1 LKNRHPIAIVGIG
14 AMFPGSGTTHGFW
27 RDILAGRDCI
37 GDVPATHWLVEDFY
51 DPDPT
56 ARDKT
61 YCRRGAFLP
70 PATLDPLEFGIPPQA
85 LSATDTAQL
94 LALIVAK
101 ETLDEACRTQFRDID
116 RSRTSIVLGVASAT
130 ELVGTMGARLQR
142 PVWVKAL
149 REAGLPEDEV
159 TAICDRISSQYV
171 EWQESSFPGV
181 LGNVVAG
188 RIANRLD
195 LGGTNCVVDAACA
208 SSLSAL
214 LMAMNELELGHS
226 DMVISGG
233 VDALNDIFMYMCF
246 SKTPALSKSGDC
258 RPFSD
263 ASDGTIVGEGL
274 GLFALRR
281 LEDAERDGNRIY
293 AVIRGVGSS
302 SDGRAT
308 SVYAPRPEGQAVALR
323 RAYADAGHDPRSVE
337 LVEAHG
343 TGTRAGDLAE
353 FTALT
358 QVFREAD
365 AEAGAWC
372 AIGSIKSQIGHTK
385 AAAGSAGLLKAALSL
400 HQKVLPPTI
409 KVERPDSRLKLESSP
424 FYLNTRARPWVK
436 ADGPRRASV
445 SSFGFGGSNY
455 HVALEEY
462 TGPQAAS
469 RLWAGGAL
477 VLAGGADARALADA
491 ARALGAR
498 VEKDGLEAVARDSQI
513 AFDPRSRHRLA
524 IVAADARQFEARL
537 ATALK
542 QTGAF
547 SAPGLHLAVGEDG
560 GKGAGGK
567 VAFLFPGQGSQYVS
581 MGADLAV
588 AFDDARAVWDGQA
601 ALPAASGQ
609 APLHRVVFPPP
620 AFTGEEGEAQDA
632 ALTRMIHAQPAIGTA
647 SLALLA
653 VLERAGVRADA
664 VAGHSF
670 GEITALCA
678 AGVLDRHTALA
689 LAAER
694 ARCMEAAAAG
704 TDGAMIA
711 VAAGRER
718 LEPLLQGLDVVL
730 ANDNGPEQVVLSGA
744 RAAVENAAARL
755 EAEGLRVVRL
765 KVASAFHSPVVAQA
779 AETFRTVLEST
790 AFGSFAIPV
799 YANLTAA
806 PYDAAAVRDL
816 LAGQI
821 AGTVRFREIIEALY
835 ADGVRTFVE
844 VGPGA
849 VLSGLVA
856 QCLGDRPH
864 LAVALDRRGSNGV
877 ACLLE
882 GLGALAVHGVAV
894 DFQAL
899 WAGFAEERKPK
910 PASPAAVRISGANFG
925 KIYPPPGGAAA
936 LPKPNPPRPAVAPPV
951 PVAPAPVQ
959 AAPATSAPV
968 RSLPVHSPSIEEAP
982 IMVTNSPAPQ
992 PAPTPVATAPVET
1005 IYHHVADAHA
1015 AFQRA
1020 IAESHQ
1026 AFLAVAGQAIQ
1037 SLSGVPAQQVVATAP
1052 AAPIMP
1058 AAPVFAAPAIAAPA
1072 MPAPAP
1078 MPLAAPVMPA
1088 QRQATAPVAPQ
1099 PVPALKPQPVAAPA
1113 APAPTPVPAPVTAP
1127 PAVNARDIVL
1137 AVIADKT
1144 GYPVDML
1151 TADME
1156 LEAGLGIDSI
1166 KQVEI
1171 FSTLQERIPALG
1183 DADMRELNALKTIGQ
1198 ILAMADSRSGGAPAP
1213 APIQAPVVVV
1223 AAVPAAKP
1231 AAPSVDVGTLFMGL
1245 VAEKTGYPIE
1255 MLSPEMEL
1263 EAGLGI
1269 DSIKQV
1275 EIFSALVDRLPE
1287 LASVEMRELTALK
1300 TVGAVIDRIK
1310 GDVPAAQQAPAPQ
1323 TQALPALSAG
1333 TIRTCSVLE
1342 ERKAGGA
1349 DMLRGL
1355 TSVAVVPDSSGVAAE
1370 LVALLSAKG
1379 IAARIADL
1387 PGEQDDAVLF
1397 LAGLDGADAAS
1408 AADLHWRALAAAKAA
1423 DARLGKTGGA
1433 FVSVEKG
1440 GEAWLGLGGLVLT
1453 AAHEWPAARVKA
1465 IELEPGSRSA
1475 AELAR
1480 ALAAEIATGDGDA
1493 EVRLAADG
1501 KRFVRTLYEG
1511 EAADGPLP
1519 LDQGAVIVVSGGA
1532 RGVTAVAL
1540 EQLSRRIRPTLVI
1553 LGRSD
1558 PGAAPVLP
1566 GIAEDADE
1574 ATVRRAVI
1582 AGPGAG
1588 RQPREIEAMVKAI
1601 LSANEARATIRRL
1614 EGAGAR
1620 VRYCR
1625 ADVRDAASV
1634 AQALAAVRAEVGPIS
1649 GIVHGAGVLADKRIG
1664 DKTRDQFDAVFGT
1677 KVEGIAN
1684 LLAATRQDPLR
1695 VICLFSSIASL
1706 HGNAGQC
1713 DYAMANC
1720 VLNAVARAEAARRP
1734 DSTVKAIAWGPWDG
1748 GMVGPA
1754 LKQHF
1759 RRMSVD
1765 LIAPADGADFMLREL
1780 AQPPA
1785 GDVVVSCIGRSA
1797 AGQSAVGRAA

>member
-1 LKNRHPIAIVGIG
+1 MKNRHPIAIVGIG

-27 RDILAGRDCI
+27 RDILSGRDCI

-293 AVIRGVGSS
+293 AVIRGIGSS

-323 RAYADAGHDPRSVE
+323 RAYADAGYGPRSVE

-365 AEAGAWC
+365 DESGAWC

-385 AAAGSAGLLKAALSL
+385 AAAGSAGLLKAALAL

-462 TGPQAAS
+462 AGPQAAS
-469 RLWAGGAL
+469 RLWVGGAL
-477 VLAGGADARALADA
+477 LLAAGADARALADA

-498 VEKDGLEAVARDSQI
+498 VETEGLEAVARDSQI
-513 AFDPRSRHRLA
+513 AFDPASRYRLA
-524 IVAADARQFEARL
+524 IVAADARQFEERL

-547 SAPGLHLAVGEDG
+547 SAPGIHLAVGDG
-560 GKGAGGK
+560 WGEGGGGK
-567 VAFLFPGQGSQYVS
+567 VAFLFPGQGSQYVA

-588 AFDDARAVWDGQA
+588 AFDEARAVWDGQA
-601 ALPAASGQ
+601 ALPAAPDQ
-609 APLHRVVFPPP
+609 PPLHRVVFPPP
-620 AFTGEEGEAQDA
+620 AFTREEAEAQEA
-632 ALTRMIHAQPAIGTA
+632 SLTRMIHAQPAIGTA

-653 VLERAGVRADA
+653 VLERAGIRADA

-678 AGVLDRHTALA
+678 AGAIDRDTALT

-694 ARCMEAAAAG
+694 ARCMEEAATG
-704 TDGAMIA
+704 SDGAMIA

-718 LEPLLQGLDVVL
+718 VEPLLQGLDVVL

-744 RAAVENAAARL
+744 RAAVENAAVRL

-779 AETFRTVLEST
+779 AQTFRSVLDGT
-790 AFGSFAIPV
+790 AFGAFAVPV

-806 PYDAAAVRDL
+806 PYDAADVRGL

-821 AGTVRFREIIEALY
+821 AGTVRFRETVEALY
-835 ADGVRTFVE
+835 ADGVRSFVE
-844 VGPGA
+844 VGPGS

-877 ACLLE
+877 ACLLD
-882 GLGALAVHGVAV
+882 GLGALAVHGVRV
-894 DFQAL
+894 DFAAL

-936 LPKPNPPRPAVAPPV
+936 LPKPNPPRPASAPPA
-951 PVAPAPVQ
+951 PVASAPAPSIPVH
-959 AAPATSAPV
+959 PAPV
-968 RSLPVHSPSIEEAP
+968 RPHSIEEAP

-992 PAPTPVATAPVET
+992 PAPTPVATASVET

-1037 SLSGVPAQQVVATAP
+1037 SLSGVPAQPVAMTAP
-1052 AAPIMP
+1052 AAPMMP
-1058 AAPVFAAPAIAAPA
+1058 AAPAIAAPV
-1072 MPAPAP
+1072 MQP
-1078 MPLAAPVMPA
+1078 AAPVMPV
-1088 QRQATAPVAPQ
+1088 QRPAP
-1099 PVPALKPQPVAAPA
+1099 APA
-1113 APAPTPVPAPVTAP
+1113 APQPAAAARPQPAAVPAAPKPVPVAAAAPAPVAAA

-1144 GYPVDML
+1144 GYPVEML
-1151 TADME
+1151 TAEME

-1183 DADMRELNALKTIGQ
+1183 GADMRELNALKTIGQ
-1198 ILAMADSRSGGAPAP
+1198 ILAMADSRSGATPAP
-1213 APIQAPVVVV
+1213 APV
-1223 AAVPAAKP
+1223 AALVTAPIPAAKP
-1231 AAPSVDVGTLFMGL
+1231 AAPSVDVGALFMGL
-1245 VAEKTGYPIE
+1245 VAEKTGYPVE

-1275 EIFSALVDRLPE
+1275 EIFSALVERLPE

-1300 TVGAVIDRIK
+1300 TVGAVIARIE
-1310 GDVPAAQQAPAPQ
+1310 GDAPAAQQTPAPQ

-1342 ERKAGGA
+1342 ERQAGGA

-1355 TSVAVVPDSSGVAAE
+1355 NSVAIVPDSSGVAAE
-1370 LVALLSAKG
+1370 LMTLLSAKG
-1379 IAARIADL
+1379 IAARIAEL
-1387 PGEQDDAVLF
+1387 PGGQDDAVLF

-1433 FVSVEKG
+1433 FITVEKG

-1453 AAHEWPAARVKA
+1453 AGHEWPAARVKA

-1493 EVRLAADG
+1493 EVRLAANG
-1501 KRFVRTLYEG
+1501 KRLVRTLRQH

-1519 LDQGAVIVVSGGA
+1519 LEQGAVIVVSGGA

-1558 PGAAPVLP
+1558 PDATPVLP

-1614 EGAGAR
+1614 EAAGAR

-1634 AQALAAVRAEVGPIS
+1634 AQALAVVRDEVGPIS
-1649 GIVHGAGVLADKRIG
+1649 GIVHGAGVLADKRIA

-1684 LLAATRQDPLR
+1684 LLAATGEDPLR
-1695 VICLFSSIASL
+1695 VICLFSSVASL

-1713 DYAMANC
+1713 DYAMANG

-1734 DSTVKAIAWGPWDG
+1734 NCTVKAIAWGPWDG

-1785 GDVVVSCIGRSA
+1785 GDAVVSCIGRSA
-1797 AGQSAVGRAA
+1797 AAGAAVGRAA

>member
-1 LKNRHPIAIVGIG
+1 MKNRHPIAIVGIG

-27 RDILAGRDCI
+27 RDILTGRDCI
-37 GDVPATHWLVEDFY
+37 GDIPASHWLVEDYY

-101 ETLDEACRTQFRDID
+101 EVLDEACRTQFRDID

-149 REAGLPEDEV
+149 REAGLPEEEV
-159 TAICDRISSQYV
+159 TAVCDRIASHYV

-214 LMAMNELELGHS
+214 LMAVNELELGHS

-246 SKTPALSKSGDC
+246 SKTPALSRSGDC

-293 AVIRGVGSS
+293 AVIRGIGSS

-323 RAYADAGHDPRSVE
+323 RAYADAGYDPRSVE

-353 FTALT
+353 VTALT
-358 QVFREAD
+358 RVFREAD
-365 AEAGAWC
+365 ADAGSWC

-409 KVERPDSRLKLESSP
+409 KVERPDSRLDLDSSP

-436 ADGPRRASV
+436 ADGPGRALRRASV

-462 TGPQAAS
+462 AGPQAAS

-477 VLAGGADARALADA
+477 VLVGGADARSVADA
-491 ARALGAR
+491 ARLLADR
-498 VEKDGLEAVARDSQI
+498 VRSEGLERVARDSQI
-513 AFDPRSRHRLA
+513 AFDPGARHRLA
-524 IVAADARQFEARL
+524 IVAADAAQFEARL

-542 QTGAF
+542 Q
-547 SAPGLHLAVGEDG
+547 SAPFSTPFSTLGIHLAVGEAIG
-560 GKGAGGK
+560 GRI
-567 VAFLFPGQGSQYVS
+567 AFLFPGQGSQYLA

-588 AFDDARAVWDGQA
+588 AFDEARAVWDRQA
-601 ALPAASGQ
+601 ALPEAAGRP
-609 APLHRVVFPPP
+609 PLHRLVFPPP
-620 AFTGEEGEAQDA
+620 AFAPEDA
-632 ALTRMIHAQPAIGTA
+632 AAQEAELTRMIHAQPAIGTA

-653 VLERAGVRADA
+653 VLERAGLRADA

-678 AGVLDRHTALA
+678 AGAIDRDTALT
-689 LAAER
+689 LAFER
-694 ARCMEAAAAG
+694 ARCMEEAAAG

-711 VAAGRER
+711 VAAGRDR
-718 LEPLLQGLDVVL
+718 VAPLLPGLEVVL
-730 ANDNGPEQVVLSGA
+730 ANDNGPDQVVLSGA
-744 RAAVENAAARL
+744 RAAVEKAAALL
-755 EAEGLRVVRL
+755 EGEGLRVVRL

-779 AETFRTVLEST
+779 SKTFRAVLENT
-790 AFGSFAIPV
+790 RFRPPAVPV

-806 PYDAAAVRDL
+806 AYSETETRDL

-821 AGTVRFREIIEALY
+821 AGTVRFRETVEALH
-835 ADGVRTFVE
+835 ADGVRAFVE

-849 VLSGLVA
+849 VLTDLVG

-864 LAVALDRRGSNGV
+864 LAVALDRRGANGV
-877 ACLLE
+877 ASLLD
-882 GLGALAVHGVAV
+882 GLAALAVHGVNI
-894 DFQAL
+894 DFDAL
-899 WAGFAEERKPK
+899 WAGFAEERRPK
-910 PASPAAVRISGANFG
+910 TPSPAAVRISGANFG
-925 KIYPPPGGAAA
+925 KIYPPPGGASA
-936 LPKPNPPRPAVAPPV
+936 LPRPNPPRPVPAPPAPPPPV
-951 PVAPAPVQ
+951 PVQ
-959 AAPATSAPV
+959 SAPV
-968 RSLPVHSPSIEEAP
+968 PPRPAPSTSSKETP
-982 IMVTNSPAPQ
+982 IMVTTSPSQQ
-992 PAPTPVATAPVET
+992 PAPTPVAAASVET

-1037 SLSGVPAQQVVATAP
+1037 SLSGVPAHQAGMSAP
-1052 AAPIMP
+1052 ALPIQAATPPAP
-1058 AAPVFAAPAIAAPA
+1058 PVQRQ
-1072 MPAPAP
+1072 APAP
-1078 MPLAAPVMPA
+1078 M
-1088 QRQATAPVAPQ
+1088 APQ
-1099 PVPALKPQPVAAPA
+1099 PVAPSRLPPVAV
-1113 APAPTPVPAPVTAP
+1113 PAPTPVVTTPVAAP
-1127 PAVNARDIVL
+1127 PAANARDIVL

-1151 TADME
+1151 SAEME

-1171 FSTLQERIPALG
+1171 FSTLQDRIPALG
-1183 DADMRELNALKTIGQ
+1183 NADMRELNALKTIGQ
-1198 ILAMADSRSGGAPAP
+1198 ILAMADSRAATPAP
-1213 APIQAPVVVV
+1213 SPIVPEP
-1223 AAVPAAKP
+1223 PAAKP
-1231 AAPSVDVGTLFMGL
+1231 AAPAIDVGALFMGL

-1275 EIFSALVDRLPE
+1275 EIFSALVERLPD
-1287 LASVEMRELTALK
+1287 LAAVEMRELTALK
-1300 TVGAVIDRIK
+1300 TVGAVIDRIE
-1310 GDVPAAQQAPAPQ
+1310 GGTPAAQAPAPQ
-1323 TQALPALSAG
+1323 TQTLPALSAG
-1333 TIRTCSVLE
+1333 TIRSRPVLE
-1342 ERKAGGA
+1342 DRKAPGA

-1355 TSVAVVPDSSGVAAE
+1355 TSVAVIPDAAGVAAE
-1370 LVALLSAKG
+1370 LVALLSARG
-1379 IAARIADL
+1379 LSARIA
-1387 PGEQDDAVLF
+1387 EQPDDRDDAVLF

-1408 AADLHWRALAAAKAA
+1408 TADLHWRALAAAKAA
-1423 DARLGKTGGA
+1423 APRFGETGGA
-1433 FVSVEKG
+1433 FVTVQTG
-1440 GEAWLGLGGLVLT
+1440 DNAWLGLGGLVLT
-1453 AAHEWPAARVKA
+1453 AAHEWPAARLKA
-1465 IELEPGSRSA
+1465 IDVERGSRSA

-1480 ALAAEIATGDGDA
+1480 LLAAEIAGGDGDA
-1493 EVRLAADG
+1493 EVRLTADG
-1501 KRFVRTLYEG
+1501 RRLVRTLRQED
-1511 EAADGPLP
+1511 AADGPLP
-1519 LDQGAVIVVSGGA
+1519 LPEGAVIVVSGGA

-1558 PGAAPVLP
+1558 PSAAPVLP
-1566 GIAEDADE
+1566 GLAEDADE

-1582 AGPGAG
+1582 ASHSTAGSAG
-1588 RQPREIEAMVKAI
+1588 RSPREIEATVKAI
-1601 LSANEARATIRRL
+1601 LSANEARATLRRL
-1614 EGAGAR
+1614 EAAGAR

-1625 ADVRDAASV
+1625 ADVRDTASV
-1634 AQALAAVRAEVGPIS
+1634 AQALATVRAEAGPIS

-1664 DKTRDQFDAVFGT
+1664 DKTREQFDAVFRT
-1677 KVEGIAN
+1677 KVDGIAN
-1684 LLAATRQDPLR
+1684 LLDATRQDPLR
-1695 VICLFSSIASL
+1695 IICLFSSIASL

-1713 DYAMANC
+1713 DYAMANG

-1734 DSTVKAIAWGPWDG
+1734 DCTVKAIAWGPWDG

-1759 RRMSVD
+1759 RRMAVD
-1765 LIAPADGADFMLREL
+1765 LIAPADGAAFMLREL
-1780 AQPPA
+1780 AQAPA
-1785 GDVVVSCIGRSA
+1785 ATDDRSDSVVSCIGRSA
-1797 AGQSAVGRAA
+1797 

>member
-1 LKNRHPIAIVGIG
+1 MSFHSYPLRTSETALKNRHPIAIVGIG

-27 RDILAGRDCI
+27 RDILAGRDCV

-293 AVIRGVGSS
+293 AVIRGIGSS

-323 RAYADAGHDPRSVE
+323 RAYADAGYGPRSVE

-409 KVERPDSRLKLESSP
+409 KVERPDSRLNLDSSP

-436 ADGPRRASV
+436 ADVPRRASV

-462 TGPQAAS
+462 TGPRAAS

-477 VLAGGADARALADA
+477 LLAGGADARALADA
-491 ARALGAR
+491 ARDLGAR
-498 VEKDGLEAVARDSQI
+498 VETEGLEAVARDSQI

-547 SAPGLHLAVGEDG
+547 SAPGIHLAVGEAG
-560 GKGAGGK
+560 GGK

-588 AFDDARAVWDGQA
+588 AFDEARAVWDGQA

-609 APLHRVVFPPP
+609 PPLHRVVFPPP
-620 AFTGEEGEAQDA
+620 AFTREEAEAQEA
-632 ALTRMIHAQPAIGTA
+632 SLTRMIHAQPAIGTA

-678 AGVLDRHTALA
+678 AGVLDREAALT

-694 ARCMEAAAAG
+694 ARCMEEAASG
-704 TDGAMIA
+704 SDGAMIA
-711 VAAGRER
+711 VAAGGER
-718 LEPLLQGLDVVL
+718 VEPLLQGLEVVL

-744 RAAVENAAARL
+744 RAAVENAAVLL

-779 AETFRTVLEST
+779 AETFRTVLDGME
-790 AFGSFAIPV
+790 FGSFAVPV
-799 YANLTAA
+799 YANLTAS
-806 PYDAAAVRDL
+806 PYGAADVRSL

-821 AGTVRFREIIEALY
+821 AGTVRFRETVEALY

-882 GLGALAVHGVAV
+882 GLGALAVHGVCV
-894 DFQAL
+894 DFAAL

-925 KIYPPPGGAAA
+925 KIYPPRGGSAA
-936 LPKPNPPRPAVAPPV
+936 LPKPNPPRPAVAPPA
-951 PVAPAPVQ
+951 PVASTPV
-959 AAPATSAPV
+959 PSIPV
-968 RSLPVHSPSIEEAP
+968 RPHSIEEAP

-992 PAPTPVATAPVET
+992 PASTPVATAAVET

-1037 SLSGVPAQQVVATAP
+1037 SLSGVPAQPVAMTAP
-1052 AAPIMP
+1052 AAPMMP
-1058 AAPVFAAPAIAAPA
+1058 AAPVMPVQGQAP
-1072 MPAPAP
+1072 
-1078 MPLAAPVMPA
+1078 
-1088 QRQATAPVAPQ
+1088 APVAPP
-1099 PVPALKPQPVAAPA
+1099 PVAAARPQPVAAPA
-1113 APAPTPVPAPVTAP
+1113 AHTPVPAPVAAPVAAP

-1137 AVIADKT
+1137 AAIAEKT
-1144 GYPVDML
+1144 GYPVEML
-1151 TADME
+1151 TVEME

-1198 ILAMADSRSGGAPAP
+1198 ILAMADSRSSGAPAP
-1213 APIQAPVVVV
+1213 KPV
-1223 AAVPAAKP
+1223 ATAVPAAP
-1231 AAPSVDVGTLFMGL
+1231 VVDVGALFMGL
-1245 VAEKTGYPIE
+1245 VAEKTGYPME

-1275 EIFSALVDRLPE
+1275 EIFSALVERLPE

-1300 TVGAVIDRIK
+1300 TVGAVIARIE
-1310 GDVPAAQQAPAPQ
+1310 GDVPTAQQTPAPQ
-1323 TQALPALSAG
+1323 SRALPALSAG
-1333 TIRTCSVLE
+1333 TIRSCSILE
-1342 ERKAGGA
+1342 DRQAGGA

-1355 TSVAVVPDSSGVAAE
+1355 TSVAVVPDSSGVATE
-1370 LVALLSAKG
+1370 LVALLSTKG
-1379 IAARIADL
+1379 IAARIAEL
-1387 PGEQDDAVLF
+1387 PDGQDDAVLF

-1433 FVSVEKG
+1433 FVTVEKG

-1475 AELAR
+1475 ADLAR

-1501 KRFVRTLYEG
+1501 KRLVRTLREG

-1558 PGAAPVLP
+1558 PKAAPVLP
-1566 GIAEDADE
+1566 GMPEDADE
-1574 ATVRRAVI
+1574 ASVRRAVI

-1601 LSANEARATIRRL
+1601 LSANEARSTIRRL
-1614 EGAGAR
+1614 EAAGAR

-1634 AQALAAVRAEVGPIS
+1634 AQALAAVRAEAGPIS

-1684 LLAATRQDPLR
+1684 LLAATREDPLR

-1713 DYAMANC
+1713 DYAMANG

-1734 DSTVKAIAWGPWDG
+1734 GCTVKAIAWGPWDG

-1759 RRMSVD
+1759 RRMSVE

-1785 GDVVVSCIGRSA
+1785 GDAVVSCIGRQA
-1797 AGQSAVGRAA
+1797 

>member
-1 LKNRHPIAIVGIG
+1 MKNRHPIAIVGIG

-293 AVIRGVGSS
+293 AVIRGIGSS

-358 QVFREAD
+358 QVFRESD
-365 AEAGAWC
+365 AEAGSWC

-469 RLWAGGAL
+469 RLWGGGTL
-477 VLAGGADARALADA
+477 VLVGCADARSLADA
-491 ARALGAR
+491 ARALATR
-498 VEKDGLEAVARDSQI
+498 VETEGLEAVARDSQI

-524 IVAADARQFEARL
+524 IVAADARQFETRL

-547 SAPGLHLAVGEDG
+547 SAPGIRLAVGEG
-560 GKGAGGK
+560 GGGK
-567 VAFLFPGQGSQYVS
+567 VAFLFPGQGSQYVA

-588 AFDDARAVWDGQA
+588 AFDEARAVWDGQA
-601 ALPAASGQ
+601 ALPAAPGQ
-609 APLHRVVFPPP
+609 PSLHRVVFPPP
-620 AFTGEEGEAQDA
+620 AFTREETEAQEA

-653 VLERAGVRADA
+653 VLERASVRADA

-678 AGVLDRHTALA
+678 AGVLDRDTALS

-694 ARCMEAAAAG
+694 ARCMEEAAAG

-718 LEPLLQGLDVVL
+718 VEPLLQGLDVVL

-744 RAAVENAAARL
+744 RAAIDSAAALL

-779 AETFRTVLEST
+779 SETFRAVLNNT
-790 AFGSFAIPV
+790 RFGSFAIPV
-799 YANLTAA
+799 YANFTAA
-806 PYDAAAVRDL
+806 PYGAVEVRDL

-821 AGTVRFREIIEALY
+821 AGTVRFRETVEALY

-844 VGPGA
+844 VGPGV
-849 VLSGLVA
+849 VLTGLVA

-864 LAVALDRRGSNGV
+864 LSVALDRRGANGV

-882 GLGALAVHGVAV
+882 GLGTLAVDGVPV
-894 DFQAL
+894 DFAAL

-910 PASPAAVRISGANFG
+910 PASPAAVQISGANFG
-925 KIYPPPGGAAA
+925 KIYPPPGGASA
-936 LPKPNPPRPAVAPPV
+936 LPKPNPPRPAIAP
-951 PVAPAPVQ
+951 PAPV
-959 AAPATSAPV
+959 ASAPAASAPV
-968 RSLPVHSPSIEEAP
+968 RSAPVRSPSIEEAP

-1037 SLSGVPAQQVVATAP
+1037 SLSGVPAQQVAVTAP
-1052 AAPIMP
+1052 TAPIMP
-1058 AAPVFAAPAIAAPA
+1058 AAPAITAPVVTAPA
-1072 MPAPAP
+1072 MPALAPLPPAV
-1078 MPLAAPVMPA
+1078 PVMPV
-1088 QRQATAPVAPQ
+1088 QSQAPGPVAPQ
-1099 PVPALKPQPVAAPA
+1099 PVSAAKPQPVAAPS
-1113 APAPTPVPAPVTAP
+1113 PVTAS
-1127 PAVNARDIVL
+1127 PAVDARDIVL

-1144 GYPVDML
+1144 GYPMDML
-1151 TADME
+1151 TAEME

-1198 ILAMADSRSGGAPAP
+1198 ILAMADSRSGGGAPTPAP
-1213 APIQAPVVVV
+1213 VAAPVT
-1223 AAVPAAKP
+1223 AEIP
-1231 AAPSVDVGTLFMGL
+1231 AAPSIDVGALFMGL

-1287 LASVEMRELTALK
+1287 LASVEMREFTALK

-1310 GDVPAAQQAPAPQ
+1310 GDVPAVQQTPAPQ

-1342 ERKAGGA
+1342 ERKAAGA

-1355 TSVAVVPDSSGVAAE
+1355 TGVAVVPDSAGVAAE
-1370 LVALLSAKG
+1370 LVKLLSAKG
-1379 IAARIADL
+1379 IAARIAEL
-1387 PGEQDDAVLF
+1387 PGGQDDAVLF

-1423 DARLGKTGGA
+1423 DGRFGKTGGA
-1433 FVSVEKG
+1433 FVTVEKDG
-1440 GEAWLGLGGLVLT
+1440 GAWLGLGGLVLT
-1453 AAHEWPAARVKA
+1453 AAHEWPAARVKS
-1465 IELEPGSRSA
+1465 IELEPGGRSA
-1475 AELAR
+1475 ADLAR
-1480 ALAAEIATGDGDA
+1480 ALAVEIATGDGDA

-1501 KRFVRTLYEG
+1501 KRLVRTMRQG
-1511 EAADGPLP
+1511 NAADGELP
-1519 LDQGAVIVVSGGA
+1519 LEQGAVIVVSGGA

-1558 PGAAPVLP
+1558 PNAAPLIP
-1566 GIAEDADE
+1566 GIAGDADE

-1588 RQPREIEAMVKAI
+1588 RQPREIETMVKAI
-1601 LSANEARATIRRL
+1601 LSANEARGTIRRL
-1614 EGAGAR
+1614 EAAGAR

-1634 AQALAAVRAEVGPIS
+1634 ARALAAVRAEVGPIS
-1649 GIVHGAGVLADKRIG
+1649 GIVHGAGVLADKRIA

-1684 LLAATRQDPLR
+1684 LLAATREDPLR

-1713 DYAMANC
+1713 DYAMANG
-1720 VLNAVARAEAARRP
+1720 VLNAVARAEATRRP
-1734 DSTVKAIAWGPWDG
+1734 GCTVKAIAWGPWDG

-1797 AGQSAVGRAA
+1797 TAGTSVGRAA

>member
-1 LKNRHPIAIVGIG
+1 MKNRHPIAIVGIG

-293 AVIRGVGSS
+293 AVIRGIGSS

-308 SVYAPRPEGQAVALR
+308 SVYAPRPEGQAAALR

-409 KVERPDSRLKLESSP
+409 KVERPDSRLKLDSSP

-462 TGPQAAS
+462 AGPHSAS

-477 VLAGGADARALADA
+477 LLAGGADARALADA
-491 ARALGAR
+491 ARALATR
-498 VEKDGLEAVARDSQI
+498 VETEGLEAVARGSQI
-513 AFDPRSRHRLA
+513 AFDPSSRYRLA
-524 IVAADARQFEARL
+524 IVAADARQFEKRL
-537 ATALK
+537 AAALK

-547 SAPGLHLAVGEDG
+547 SAPGIHLAVGEAG
-560 GKGAGGK
+560 GGK
-567 VAFLFPGQGSQYVS
+567 VAFLFPGQGSQYVA

-588 AFDDARAVWDGQA
+588 AFDEARAVWDGQA
-601 ALPAASGQ
+601 ALMAASGQ
-609 APLHRVVFPPP
+609 PPLHRMVFPPP
-620 AFTGEEGEAQDA
+620 AFTREEAEAQETS
-632 ALTRMIHAQPAIGTA
+632 LTRMINAQPAIGTA

-678 AGVLDRHTALA
+678 AGAIDRDTALS

-694 ARCMEAAAAG
+694 ARCMEVAAAG
-704 TDGAMIA
+704 SDGAMIA

-718 LEPLLQGLDVVL
+718 VEPLLHGLDVVL
-730 ANDNGPEQVVLSGA
+730 ANDNGPEQVVLSGP
-744 RAAVENAAARL
+744 RAAVESAAARL

-779 AETFRTVLEST
+779 AETFRAVLDNT
-790 AFGSFAIPV
+790 RFGSFAVPV

-806 PYDAAAVRDL
+806 PYANAEVRDL

-821 AGTVRFREIIEALY
+821 AGTVRFRETVDALH
-835 ADGVRTFVE
+835 ADGVRTFLE

-849 VLSGLVA
+849 VLTGLVG

-882 GLGALAVHGVAV
+882 GLGALAVHGVPV
-894 DFQAL
+894 DFGAL

-910 PASPAAVRISGANFG
+910 PASPAAVRIGGANFG

-936 LPKPNPPRPAVAPPV
+936 LPKPNPPRPAVAPPARA
-951 PVAPAPVQ
+951 PSAPAQAGPVH
-959 AAPATSAPV
+959 
-968 RSLPVHSPSIEEAP
+968 SLPVHSPSIEEAP
-982 IMVTNSPAPQ
+982 TMVTNSPAPQ

-1037 SLSGVPAQQVVATAP
+1037 SLGGVPAPQIGVTAP
-1052 AAPIMP
+1052 AAPIMS
-1058 AAPVFAAPAIAAPA
+1058 AAPAF
-1072 MPAPAP
+1072 
-1078 MPLAAPVMPA
+1078 AAPVMPA
-1088 QRQATAPVAPQ
+1088 LTPMPPVAQAIPVQRQAPAPVAPR
-1099 PVPALKPQPVAAPA
+1099 PAAAARPQPVAAPA
-1113 APAPTPVPAPVTAP
+1113 APTPVPAPVSVP
-1127 PAVNARDIVL
+1127 PAVNARDVVL
-1137 AVIADKT
+1137 SVIADKT

-1151 TADME
+1151 TAEME

-1198 ILAMADSRSGGAPAP
+1198 ILAMADSRSGGGPAAAPAP
-1213 APIQAPVVVV
+1213 VQMA
-1223 AAVPAAKP
+1223 AAVPVAKP
-1231 AAPSVDVGTLFMGL
+1231 AAPPVDVGTLFMGL
-1245 VAEKTGYPIE
+1245 VAEKTGYPME

-1275 EIFSALVDRLPE
+1275 EIFSALVERLPE

-1300 TVGAVIDRIK
+1300 TVGAVIARIE
-1310 GDVPAAQQAPAPQ
+1310 GDAPAAQQTPAPQ

-1355 TSVAVVPDSSGVAAE
+1355 TSVAIIPDSTGVAAE
-1370 LVALLSAKG
+1370 LVTLLSAKG
-1379 IAARIADL
+1379 LAARIAEL
-1387 PGEQDDAVLF
+1387 PDGQDDAVLF
-1397 LAGLDGADAAS
+1397 LAGLDGADAAT

-1433 FVSVEKG
+1433 FVTVGKC

-1501 KRFVRTLYEG
+1501 KRLVRSLRQG
-1511 EAADGPLP
+1511 EVADGPLP
-1519 LDQGAVIVVSGGA
+1519 LDQGAVVVVSGGA

-1558 PGAAPVLP
+1558 PDAAPVLP
-1566 GIAEDADE
+1566 VLPEDADE
-1574 ATVRRAVI
+1574 AIVRRAVI

-1588 RQPREIEAMVKAI
+1588 RQPREIEAKVRAI
-1601 LSANEARATIRRL
+1601 LSANEARSTIRRL
-1614 EGAGAR
+1614 EAAGAR

-1677 KVEGIAN
+1677 KVDGIAN
-1684 LLAATRQDPLR
+1684 LLGATREDPLR

-1713 DYAMANC
+1713 DYAMANG

-1734 DSTVKAIAWGPWDG
+1734 DCTVKAIAWGPWDG

-1785 GDVVVSCIGRSA
+1785 GDAVVSCIGHQA
-1797 AGQSAVGRAA
+1797 

>member
-1 LKNRHPIAIVGIG
+1 MKNRHPIAIVGIG

-27 RDILAGRDCI
+27 SDILAGRDCV

-293 AVIRGVGSS
+293 AVIRGIGSS

-323 RAYADAGHDPRSVE
+323 RAYADAGYGPRSVE

-409 KVERPDSRLKLESSP
+409 KVERPDSRLNLDSSP

-462 TGPQAAS
+462 TGPHSAS

-477 VLAGGADARALADA
+477 LLAGGADARSLADA
-491 ARALGAR
+491 ARDLGAR
-498 VEKDGLEAVARDSQI
+498 VETEGLEAVARDSQI

-524 IVAADARQFEARL
+524 IVAADAQQFEARL

-547 SAPGLHLAVGEDG
+547 GAPGIHLAVGEG
-560 GKGAGGK
+560 GGGK

-588 AFDDARAVWDGQA
+588 AFDEARAVWDGQA
-601 ALPAASGQ
+601 ALTAASGQ
-609 APLHRVVFPPP
+609 PPLHRVVFPPP
-620 AFTGEEGEAQDA
+620 AFTREEAEAQEA
-632 ALTRMIHAQPAIGTA
+632 SLTRMIHAQPAIGTA

-664 VAGHSF
+664 MVGHSF

-678 AGVLDRHTALA
+678 AGVLDRDTALT

-694 ARCMEAAAAG
+694 ARCMEEAAAG

-718 LEPLLQGLDVVL
+718 VEPLLQGLEVVL

-744 RAAVENAAARL
+744 RAAIDGAATRL

-779 AETFRTVLEST
+779 AETFRTVLDGME
-790 AFGSFAIPV
+790 FGSFAVPV

-806 PYDAAAVRDL
+806 PYGAADVRSL

-821 AGTVRFREIIEALY
+821 AGTVRFRETVEALY

-882 GLGALAVHGVAV
+882 GLGALAVHGVCV
-894 DFQAL
+894 DFAAL

-925 KIYPPPGGAAA
+925 KIYPPRGGAAA
-936 LPKPNPPRPAVAPPV
+936 LPKPNPPRPAVAPPA
-951 PVAPAPVQ
+951 PVAS
-959 AAPATSAPV
+959 TPV
-968 RSLPVHSPSIEEAP
+968 RSIPVRPHSIEEAP

-992 PAPTPVATAPVET
+992 PAPTPVATAAVET

-1037 SLSGVPAQQVVATAP
+1037 SLSGVPAQQIAVTAP

-1058 AAPVFAAPAIAAPA
+1058 AAPVMSVQSQAP
-1072 MPAPAP
+1072 
-1078 MPLAAPVMPA
+1078 
-1088 QRQATAPVAPQ
+1088 APVAPP
-1099 PVPALKPQPVAAPA
+1099 PVASARPQPVAAPA
-1113 APAPTPVPAPVTAP
+1113 APTQVPAPVAAQ

-1137 AVIADKT
+1137 AAIAEKT
-1144 GYPVDML
+1144 GYPVEML
-1151 TADME
+1151 TAEME

-1198 ILAMADSRSGGAPAP
+1198 ILSMADSRSGGAPAS
-1213 APIQAPVVVV
+1213 APVV
-1223 AAVPAAKP
+1223 AVP
-1231 AAPSVDVGTLFMGL
+1231 AAPSVDVGALFMGL

-1275 EIFSALVDRLPE
+1275 EIFSALVERLPE

-1300 TVGAVIDRIK
+1300 TVGAVIARIE
-1310 GDVPAAQQAPAPQ
+1310 GDAPAAQQTPAPQ

-1333 TIRTCSVLE
+1333 TLRTCSVLE
-1342 ERKAGGA
+1342 ERKAGGT

-1355 TSVAVVPDSSGVAAE
+1355 SSVAIVPDSSGVAAE

-1379 IAARIADL
+1379 FAARIADQ
-1387 PGEQDDAVLF
+1387 PDGQDDAVLF
-1397 LAGLDGADAAS
+1397 LAGFDGADAAS

-1423 DARLGKTGGA
+1423 DARLGKSGGA
-1433 FVSVEKG
+1433 FVTVEKG
-1440 GEAWLGLGGLVLT
+1440 GEAWLGLSGLVLT
-1453 AAHEWPAARVKA
+1453 AAHEWPSARVKS

-1501 KRFVRTLYEG
+1501 KRLVRTLRQG

-1540 EQLSRRIRPTLVI
+1540 EQLSRRIRPTLII

-1558 PGAAPVLP
+1558 PKAAPVLP
-1566 GIAEDADE
+1566 GMPEDADE

-1601 LSANEARATIRRL
+1601 LSANEAGATIRRL
-1614 EGAGAR
+1614 EAAGAR

-1634 AQALAAVRAEVGPIS
+1634 AQALAVVRAEAGPIS

-1684 LLAATRQDPLR
+1684 LLAATREDPLR

-1713 DYAMANC
+1713 DYAMANG

-1734 DSTVKAIAWGPWDG
+1734 DCTVKAIAWGPWDG

-1785 GDVVVSCIGRSA
+1785 GDAVVSCIGRQA
-1797 AGQSAVGRAA
+1797 

>member
-1 LKNRHPIAIVGIG
+1 MKNRHPIAIVGIG

-37 GDVPATHWLVEDFY
+37 GDVPATHWLVEDYY

-85 LSATDTAQL
+85 LAATDTAQL

-101 ETLDEACRTQFRDID
+101 EVLDEACRSQFRDID

-149 REAGLPEDEV
+149 REAGLPEAEV
-159 TAICDRISSQYV
+159 TALCDRIASQYV
-171 EWQESSFPGV
+171 DWQESTFPGV

-293 AVIRGVGSS
+293 AVIRGIGSS

-308 SVYAPRPEGQAVALR
+308 SVYAPRHEGQAVALR
-323 RAYADAGHDPRSVE
+323 RAYADAGYGPRSVE

-365 AEAGAWC
+365 AETDSWC

-409 KVERPDSRLKLESSP
+409 KVERPDSRLKLETSP

-436 ADGPRRASV
+436 GAGPRRASV

-462 TGPQAAS
+462 TGPHTAS

-477 VLAGGADARALADA
+477 VLAGGADTQSLADA
-491 ARALGAR
+491 ARALAER
-498 VEKDGLEAVARDSQI
+498 VKSDGLEAVARDSRI
-513 AFDPRSRHRLA
+513 AFDPAARHRLA
-524 IVAADARQFEARL
+524 IVASTAAQFEARL
-537 ATALK
+537 ATALN
-542 QTGAF
+542 QPGPF
-547 SAPGLHLAVGEDG
+547 SAPGIHLVVGE
-560 GKGAGGK
+560 ATGGK
-567 VAFLFPGQGSQYVS
+567 VAFLFPGQGSQYVG
-581 MGADLAV
+581 MGADVAV
-588 AFDDARAVWDGQA
+588 ALDEARAVWDAQA
-601 ALPAASGQ
+601 ALPATPGQ
-609 APLHRVVFPPP
+609 PPLHRIVFPPP
-620 AFTGEEGEAQDA
+620 AFSREEADAQDT
-632 ALTRMIHAQPAIGTA
+632 ALTRMLNAQPAIGTA

-653 VLERAGVRADA
+653 VLERTGLRADA

-678 AGVLDRHTALA
+678 AGMIDRDTALT
-689 LAAER
+689 LAGER
-694 ARCMEAAAAG
+694 ARCMEEAAAG
-704 TDGAMIA
+704 SDGAMIA

-718 LEPLLQGLDVVL
+718 VAPLLHGLDVVL

-744 RAAVENAAARL
+744 RAAVESAVARL
-755 EAEGLRVVRL
+755 ETEGLRVVRL
-765 KVASAFHSPVVAQA
+765 KVASAFHSPVVAEA
-779 AETFRTVLEST
+779 SKSFRTVLENTRFSP
-790 AFGSFAIPV
+790 AAIPV

-806 PYDAAAVRDL
+806 PYGDSETRDL

-821 AGTVRFREIIEALY
+821 AGTVRFRETIEALY

-849 VLSGLVA
+849 VLTGLAA
-856 QCLGDRPH
+856 QCLDGRPH
-864 LAVALDRRGSNGV
+864 LAVPFDRRGANGV
-877 ACLLE
+877 LSLLD
-882 GLGALAVHGVAV
+882 GLGALAVHGVRL
-894 DFQAL
+894 DFEAL

-910 PASPAAVRISGANFG
+910 KPSPAAVRISGANFG
-925 KIYPPPGGAAA
+925 KIYPPQGGAAA
-936 LPKPNPPRPAVAPPV
+936 LPKPNPPRPAPTPSAPIP
-951 PVAPAPVQ
+951 
-959 AAPATSAPV
+959 AAPAFPAPV
-968 RSLPVHSPSIEEAP
+968 RSAAVQAQPIEEAP

-992 PAPTPVATAPVET
+992 PAPIPNATASVET

-1037 SLSGVPAQQVVATAP
+1037 SLSGVPAQQPAFTAP
-1052 AAPIMP
+1052 PVPIMP
-1058 AAPVFAAPAIAAPA
+1058 GAPAVAAPQPMPV
-1072 MPAPAP
+1072 PAPAP
-1078 MPLAAPVMPA
+1078 VATPAPPMQRPA
-1088 QRQATAPVAPQ
+1088 
-1099 PVPALKPQPVAAPA
+1099 PAPQPVAAPRPQPVA
-1113 APAPTPVPAPVTAP
+1113 VPVP
-1127 PAVNARDIVL
+1127 PAASARDTVL

-1144 GYPVDML
+1144 GYPVGML
-1151 TADME
+1151 TAEME

-1183 DADMRELNALKTIGQ
+1183 TADMRELNALKTIGQ
-1198 ILAMADSRSGGAPAP
+1198 ILALADSRGGIPAP
-1213 APIQAPVVVV
+1213 ASVTAATPAPPPV
-1223 AAVPAAKP
+1223 AAP
-1231 AAPSVDVGTLFMGL
+1231 AAPSVDVGALFMGL
-1245 VAEKTGYPIE
+1245 VAEKTGYPVE

-1275 EIFSALVDRLPE
+1275 EIFSALVERLPD

-1300 TVGAVIDRIK
+1300 TVGAVIARIR
-1310 GDVPAAQQAPAPQ
+1310 GDAPAAPQ
-1323 TQALPALSAG
+1323 TPQSQALPALSSG
-1333 TIRTCSVLE
+1333 TLRTCAVLE
-1342 ERKAGGA
+1342 DRQASGT

-1355 TSVAVVPDSSGVAAE
+1355 TSIAVIPDSAGVAAE
-1370 LVALLSAKG
+1370 LVTLLSARG
-1379 IAARIADL
+1379 IAARLTDEPDA
-1387 PGEQDDAVLF
+1387 QDDGVLF

-1408 AADLHWRALAAAKAA
+1408 SADLHWRALAAAKAVA
-1423 DARLGKTGGA
+1423 PRLGESGGA
-1433 FVSVEKG
+1433 FVTIQNG
-1440 GEAWLGLGGLVLT
+1440 GDAWLGLGGLVLT
-1453 AAHEWPAARVKA
+1453 AAHEWPAARVKS
-1465 IELEPGSRSA
+1465 IDLEAGSRSA
-1475 AELAR
+1475 TELAQI
-1480 ALAAEIATGDGDA
+1480 LAAELTAGDGDA
-1493 EVRLAADG
+1493 EVRLTGDG
-1501 KRFVRTLYEG
+1501 RRLVRTLRQE

-1519 LDQGAVIVVSGGA
+1519 LPEGAVIVVSGGA

-1540 EQLSRRIRPTLVI
+1540 EQLSRHIRPSLVI

-1558 PGAAPVLP
+1558 PDTAPVLP
-1566 GIAEDADE
+1566 GLAEDAAKDTDE
-1574 ATVRRAVI
+1574 TAVRRAVI

-1588 RQPREIEAMVKAI
+1588 KPPREIEATVKSI
-1601 LSANEARATIRRL
+1601 LAANEARATLRRL
-1614 EGAGAR
+1614 EAAGAR
-1620 VRYCR
+1620 IRYCR

-1634 AQALAAVRAEVGPIS
+1634 AQALANVRAEVGPIS

-1664 DKTRDQFDAVFGT
+1664 DKTREQFDAVFGT
-1677 KVEGIAN
+1677 KVDGIAN
-1684 LLAATRQDPLR
+1684 LLEATRQDPLR

-1713 DYAMANC
+1713 DYAMANG

-1734 DSTVKAIAWGPWDG
+1734 DCTVKAIAWGPWDG

-1759 RRMSVD
+1759 RRLSVG
-1765 LIAPADGADFMLREL
+1765 LIAPDDGAAFMLREL
-1780 AQPPA
+1780 AQLPP
-1785 GDVVVSCIGRSA
+1785 GNPVVSCIGRSA
-1797 AGQSAVGRAA
+1797 

>member
-1 LKNRHPIAIVGIG
+1 
-14 AMFPGSGTTHGFW
+14 MFPGSGTTHGFW

-37 GDVPATHWLVEDFY
+37 GDVPATHWLVEDYY

-85 LSATDTAQL
+85 LAATDTAQL
-94 LALIVAK
+94 LALIVAR
-101 ETLDEACRTQFRDID
+101 EVLDEACRTRFRDID
-116 RSRTSIVLGVASAT
+116 RGRTSIVLGVASAT

-149 REAGLPEDEV
+149 REAGLPEAEV
-159 TAICDRISSQYV
+159 TAVCDRIASHYV
-171 EWQESSFPGV
+171 EWQESTFPGV

-293 AVIRGVGSS
+293 ALIRGIGSS

-323 RAYADAGHDPRSVE
+323 RAYADAGYGPRNVE

-365 AEAGAWC
+365 ADAKSWC

-385 AAAGSAGLLKAALSL
+385 AAAGSAGLLKATLSL

-409 KVERPDSRLKLESSP
+409 KVERPDSRLDLESSP
-424 FYLNTRARPWVK
+424 FYLNTSARPWVK

-462 TGPQAAS
+462 SGSHAAC

-477 VLAGGADARALADA
+477 MLACGADVRALADA
-491 ARALGAR
+491 ARALADR
-498 VEKDGLEAVARDSQI
+498 VKSEGLEAVARDSQS
-513 AFDPRSRHRLA
+513 AFDPTAHHRLA
-524 IVAADARQFEARL
+524 IVAADAAQFEARL
-537 ATALK
+537 ETALK
-542 QTGAF
+542 QTGALD
-547 SAPGLHLAVGEDG
+547 APGIHLAVGEPVG
-560 GKGAGGK
+560 GR
-567 VAFLFPGQGSQYVS
+567 VAFLFPGQGSQYVG
-581 MGADLAV
+581 MGADLAI
-588 AFDDARAVWDGQA
+588 AFDEARAVWDFQASLPTRPGQ
-601 ALPAASGQ
+601 P
-609 APLHRVVFPPP
+609 PLHRVVFPPP
-620 AFTGEEGEAQDA
+620 AFTREAADAQDA

-653 VLERAGVRADA
+653 VLERAGLRADA

-678 AGVLDRHTALA
+678 AGAIGRDTALT
-689 LAAER
+689 LAGER

-711 VAAGRER
+711 VAAGHER
-718 LEPLLQGLDVVL
+718 VTPLLHGLEVAL
-730 ANDNGPEQVVLSGA
+730 ANDNGPEQVVLSGT
-744 RAAVENAAARL
+744 RAAVEDAADRL

-765 KVASAFHSPVVAQA
+765 KVASAFHSPVVAEA
-779 AETFRTVLEST
+779 AQSFRAVLADTRFAPPTV
-790 AFGSFAIPV
+790 PV
-799 YANLTAA
+799 YANLTGS
-806 PYDAAAVRDL
+806 PYGDGDIRDL

-821 AGTVRFREIIEALY
+821 AGTVRFRETVQALY

-849 VLSGLVA
+849 VLTGLVA
-856 QCLGDRPH
+856 QCLDDRPH
-864 LAVALDRRGSNGV
+864 LAVPLDRCGANGV
-877 ACLLE
+877 VSLLD
-882 GLGALAVHGVAV
+882 GLGALAVQGVRI
-894 DFQAL
+894 DFGAL
-899 WAGFAEERKPK
+899 WAGFAEERKPRK
-910 PASPAAVRISGANFG
+910 PSPAAVQISGANFG
-925 KIYPPPGGAAA
+925 KIYPPQGGAAA
-936 LPKPNPPRPAVAPPV
+936 LPKPNAPRPAVPASV
-951 PVAPAPVQ
+951 PTP
-959 AAPATSAPV
+959 SA
-968 RSLPVHSPSIEEAP
+968 SITEAS

-992 PAPTPVATAPVET
+992 PAPTPVATASVET

-1037 SLSGVPAQQVVATAP
+1037 SLSGVPAHHAATLAP
-1052 AAPIMP
+1052 PAPIMP
-1058 AAPVFAAPAIAAPA
+1058 TAPAIAAQP
-1072 MPAPAP
+1072 MPVRAPMAVAQPTPPVQWQAPAT
-1078 MPLAAPVMPA
+1078 AAAQPVIPW
-1088 QRQATAPVAPQ
+1088 PVAP
-1099 PVPALKPQPVAAPA
+1099 PKPQPVAASA
-1113 APAPTPVPAPVTAP
+1113 APVVAQPSGS
-1127 PAVNARDIVL
+1127 ARDIVL

-1144 GYPVDML
+1144 GYPVNML
-1151 TADME
+1151 SAEME

-1198 ILAMADSRSGGAPAP
+1198 ILAMADSRGDASAPAP
-1213 APIQAPVVVV
+1213 APVRAAPP
-1223 AAVPAAKP
+1223 PAAAP
-1231 AAPSVDVGTLFMGL
+1231 APSVDVGALFMGL
-1245 VAEKTGYPIE
+1245 VAEKTGYPME
-1255 MLSPEMEL
+1255 MLGPEMEL

-1275 EIFSALVDRLPE
+1275 EIFSALVERLPE

-1310 GDVPAAQQAPAPQ
+1310 GGPASIQTQAPQ
-1323 TQALPALSAG
+1323 TRSLPALSAG
-1333 TIRTCSVLE
+1333 TIRSCSVLE
-1342 ERKAGGA
+1342 DRKAPDA

-1355 TSVAVVPDSSGVAAE
+1355 TSVAVIPDSAGVAAE
-1370 LVALLSAKG
+1370 LVTLLSARG
-1379 IAARIADL
+1379 IHARIDGQPNA
-1387 PGEQDDAVLF
+1387 QDDAVLF
-1397 LAGLDGADAAS
+1397 LAGLDGADAAAS
-1408 AADLHWRALAAAKAA
+1408 ADLHWRALAAAKAVA
-1423 DARLGKTGGA
+1423 PRFGETGGETGGA
-1433 FVSVEKG
+1433 FVTVQTGDG
-1440 GEAWLGLGGLVLT
+1440 GWLGLGGLVLT
-1453 AAHEWPAARVKA
+1453 AAREWPAARLKA
-1465 IELEPGSRSA
+1465 IDLEPGGRPA

-1480 ALAAEIATGDGDA
+1480 ILAAEITGGDGDA
-1493 EVRLAADG
+1493 EVRLTADG
-1501 KRFVRTLYEG
+1501 RRLVRSLRQEDAT
-1511 EAADGPLP
+1511 DGPLP
-1519 LDQGAVIVVSGGA
+1519 LPEGAVIVVSGGA

-1558 PGAAPVLP
+1558 PSTAPVLP
-1566 GIAEDADE
+1566 GLGQDADE

-1588 RQPREIEAMVKAI
+1588 KPPREIEAMVKTI
-1601 LSANEARATIRRL
+1601 LSANEARATLRRL
-1614 EGAGAR
+1614 EAAGAR
-1620 VRYCR
+1620 IRYCR

-1634 AQALAAVRAEVGPIS
+1634 AQALATVRTEAGPIA
-1649 GIVHGAGVLADKRIG
+1649 GIIHGAGVLADKRIG

-1677 KVEGIAN
+1677 KVAGIAN
-1684 LLAATRQDPLR
+1684 LLEATRQDPLR
-1695 VICLFSSIASL
+1695 IICLFSSIASL
-1706 HGNAGQC
+1706 HGNTGQC
-1713 DYAMANC
+1713 DYAMANA

-1734 DSTVKAIAWGPWDG
+1734 DCTVKAIAWGPWDG
-1748 GMVGPA
+1748 GMVGAA
-1754 LKQHF
+1754 LKEHF
-1759 RRMSVD
+1759 RRMAVE
-1765 LIAPADGADFMLREL
+1765 LIAPEDGAAFMLREL

-1785 GDVVVSCIGRSA
+1785 GESVVSCIGRSA
-1797 AGQSAVGRAA
+1797 

>member
-1 LKNRHPIAIVGIG
+1 MKNRHPIAIVGIG

-293 AVIRGVGSS
+293 AVIRGIGSS

-308 SVYAPRPEGQAVALR
+308 SVYAPRPEGQAMALR

-409 KVERPDSRLKLESSP
+409 KVERPDSRLKLDTSP

-436 ADGPRRASV
+436 AGGPRRASV

-462 TGPQAAS
+462 TGPHSPS

-477 VLAGGADARALADA
+477 VLVGGADARSLADA
-491 ARALGAR
+491 ARAFGAR
-498 VEKDGLEAVARDSQI
+498 VEKEGLEAIARDSQL

-547 SAPGLHLAVGEDG
+547 SAPGIHLAVGDG
-560 GKGAGGK
+560 GGGK
-567 VAFLFPGQGSQYVS
+567 VAFLFPGQGSQYVA

-588 AFDDARAVWDGQA
+588 AFDEARAVWDGQA
-601 ALPAASGQ
+601 ALPAATGQ
-609 APLHRVVFPPP
+609 PPLHRVVFPPP
-620 AFTGEEGEAQDA
+620 AFTREEGEAQDA

-653 VLERAGVRADA
+653 VLERAGIRADA

-678 AGVLDRHTALA
+678 AGVLDRDTALS

-694 ARCMEAAAAG
+694 ARCMEEAAAG
-704 TDGAMIA
+704 NDGAMIA

-718 LEPLLQGLDVVL
+718 VEPLLQGLDVVL

-744 RAAVENAAARL
+744 RTAVENAATRL

-779 AETFRTVLEST
+779 AETFRSVLDGT

-799 YANLTAA
+799 YANLTAS
-806 PYDAAAVRDL
+806 PYDAAEVRDL

-821 AGTVRFREIIEALY
+821 AGTVRFRETVEALH

-856 QCLGDRPH
+856 QCLGNRPH

-882 GLGALAVHGVAV
+882 GLGALAVHGVPV
-894 DFQAL
+894 DFAPL

-910 PASPAAVRISGANFG
+910 PASPAAVQISGANFG

-936 LPKPNPPRPAVAPPV
+936 LPKPNPPRPAIAP
-951 PVAPAPVQ
+951 
-959 AAPATSAPV
+959 SAPV
-968 RSLPVHSPSIEEAP
+968 ASAPAKSAPIHSPSIEEAP

-992 PAPTPVATAPVET
+992 PAPIPVATAPVET

-1026 AFLAVAGQAIQ
+1026 AFLAIAGQAIQ
-1037 SLSGVPAQQVVATAP
+1037 SLSGVPAQHIAVTAP

-1058 AAPVFAAPAIAAPA
+1058 AAPAVPVQKQAP
-1072 MPAPAP
+1072 
-1078 MPLAAPVMPA
+1078 
-1088 QRQATAPVAPQ
+1088 APVAPQ
-1099 PVPALKPQPVAAPA
+1099 PAVVAKPRPVAAPA
-1113 APAPTPVPAPVTAP
+1113 APTPVPVPVTAP

-1198 ILAMADSRSGGAPAP
+1198 ILDIADSRSCGAPAP
-1213 APIQAPVVVV
+1213 TPVQAAVVTT
-1223 AAVPAAKP
+1223 AVPAAKP
-1231 AAPSVDVGTLFMGL
+1231 ETPSVDVGTLFMGL

-1310 GDVPAAQQAPAPQ
+1310 GDAPATQQAPAPQ

-1333 TIRTCSVLE
+1333 TLRTCSVLE
-1342 ERKAGGA
+1342 DRHAGGA

-1355 TSVAVVPDSSGVAAE
+1355 TSVAIVPDSSGIAAE
-1370 LVALLSAKG
+1370 LVTLLSAKG
-1379 IAARIADL
+1379 LAARIADL
-1387 PGEQDDAVLF
+1387 PNGQDDAVLF
-1397 LAGLDGADAAS
+1397 LAGLDGADDAS
-1408 AADLHWRALAAAKAA
+1408 AADLHWRALATAKAA
-1423 DARLGKTGGA
+1423 DARFGNTGGA
-1433 FVSVEKG
+1433 FVTVQTGSD
-1440 GEAWLGLGGLVLT
+1440 AWLGLGGLVLT

-1465 IELEPGSRSA
+1465 IELEPGGRSA
-1475 AELAR
+1475 ADLAR

-1501 KRFVRTLYEG
+1501 KRLVRTLREA
-1511 EAADGPLP
+1511 EAADGQLP

-1540 EQLSRRIRPTLVI
+1540 EQLSRRVRPTLVI

-1558 PGAAPVLP
+1558 PNAAPVLP
-1566 GIAEDADE
+1566 GIAENADE

-1582 AGPGAG
+1582 TGPGAG
-1588 RQPREIEAMVKAI
+1588 KQPRETEAMVRSI

-1614 EGAGAR
+1614 EAAGAR

-1634 AQALAAVRAEVGPIS
+1634 AQALAAVRAEAGPIS

-1684 LLAATRQDPLR
+1684 LLTATRGDPLR

-1713 DYAMANC
+1713 DYAMANG

-1734 DSTVKAIAWGPWDG
+1734 DCTVKAIAWGPWDG

-1780 AQPPA
+1780 SQPPA

-1797 AGQSAVGRAA
+1797 

>member
-1 LKNRHPIAIVGIG
+1 MTHRHPIAIVGIG
-14 AMFPGSGTTHGFW
+14 AMFPGSGSTHGFW
-27 RDILAGRDCI
+27 RDVVAGRDCI

-56 ARDKT
+56 QPDKT

-101 ETLDEACRTQFRDID
+101 ETLDEACRTRFRDID

-159 TAICDRISSQYV
+159 IAICDRISSHYV

-263 ASDGTIVGEGL
+263 ASDGTIIGEGL

-293 AVIRGVGSS
+293 AVIRGIGSS

-308 SVYAPRPEGQAVALR
+308 SVYAPRPEGQAMALR
-323 RAYADAGHDPRSVE
+323 RAYADAGYYPRSVE
-337 LVEAHG
+337 LLEAHG
-343 TGTRAGDLAE
+343 TSTRAGDLAE

-365 AEAGAWC
+365 GETRSWC
-372 AIGSIKSQIGHTK
+372 ALGSIKSQIGHTK

-409 KVERPDSRLKLESSP
+409 KVERPDPRLNLETSP

-455 HVALEEY
+455 HVTLEEY
-462 TGPQAAS
+462 AGSYAAA
-469 RLWAGGAL
+469 RLWAGDAL
-477 VLAGGADARALADA
+477 VLLGGADAPSLTHAAQAIA
-491 ARALGAR
+491 ARIAT
-498 VEKDGLEAVARDSQI
+498 DGLEAVARDSQI
-513 AFDPRSRHRLA
+513 AFDVKAPYRLA
-524 IVAADARQFEARL
+524 IVAADAAQFEARL
-537 ATALK
+537 SVALK
-542 QTGAF
+542 QNGAF
-547 SAPGLHLAVGEDG
+547 TAPGIHLAVGEG
-560 GKGAGGK
+560 NGGK

-588 AFDDARAVWDGQA
+588 AFDEARAVWDRQA
-601 ALPAASGQ
+601 TLPDAS
-609 APLHRVVFPPP
+609 ARTPLHRVVFPPP
-620 AFTGEEGEAQDA
+620 AFTREEAEAQEA
-632 ALTRMIHAQPAIGTA
+632 ALTRMIHAQPAIGAA

-653 VLERAGVRADA
+653 VLCRAGLRADA
-664 VAGHSF
+664 AAGHSF

-678 AGVLDRHTALA
+678 AGAIDAGTALA

-694 ARCMEAAAAG
+694 ARCMEDATAG

-711 VAAGRER
+711 VAAGHEQVATLLHG
-718 LEPLLQGLDVVL
+718 LEVVV
-730 ANDNGPEQVVLSGA
+730 ANDNGPAQVVLSGA
-744 RAAVENAAARL
+744 RAAVEAAEARL
-755 EAEGLRVVRL
+755 TAEGLRVIRL
-765 KVASAFHSPVVAQA
+765 KVASAFHSPIVAKA
-779 AETFRTVLEST
+779 SETFRIVLEGT
-790 AFGSFAIPV
+790 EFAPLALPV
-799 YANLTAA
+799 YANLTAE
-806 PYDAAAVRDL
+806 PYAAAAIRDL

-821 AGTVRFREIIEALY
+821 AGTVRFRETVEALY

-849 VLSGLVA
+849 VLTGLVD
-856 QCLGDRPH
+856 QCLGDRSH
-864 LAVALDRRGSNGV
+864 LSVALDRRGAHGV
-877 ACLLE
+877 TSLLD

-899 WAGFAEERKPK
+899 WSGFAPERTPK
-910 PASPAAVRISGANFG
+910 TPSPAAVQITGANFG
-925 KIYPPPGGAAA
+925 KVYPPPGGAAA
-936 LPKPNPPRPAVAPPV
+936 LPKPNPPRPEH
-951 PVAPAPVQ
+951 
-959 AAPATSAPV
+959 AAPA
-968 RSLPVHSPSIEEAP
+968 PVHSPSIIEAP
-982 IMVTNSPAPQ
+982 AMSTNSPAPQ
-992 PAPTPVATAPVET
+992 APSSSAATVET

-1037 SLSGVPAQQVVATAP
+1037 HLGGGPALP
-1052 AAPIMP
+1052 AAPMQWPTQVSSPPPVTPSPQPMPAPAPAVTVSPAPVAPAPMP
-1058 AAPVFAAPAIAAPA
+1058 AAPVMAVP
-1072 MPAPAP
+1072 
-1078 MPLAAPVMPA
+1078 PV
-1088 QRQATAPVAPQ
+1088 
-1099 PVPALKPQPVAAPA
+1099 PVAAP
-1113 APAPTPVPAPVTAP
+1113 V
-1127 PAVNARDIVL
+1127 VNAKDTVL

-1144 GYPVDML
+1144 GYPVEML

-1183 DADMRELNALKTIGQ
+1183 GADMRELSALKTIGQ
-1198 ILAMADSRSGGAPAP
+1198 ILAMVDSRNPAAAPVAPAAEAK
-1213 APIQAPVVVV
+1213 AP
-1223 AAVPAAKP
+1223 
-1231 AAPSVDVGTLFMGL
+1231 VDVGALFMGL
-1245 VAEKTGYPIE
+1245 VAEKTGYPTE
-1255 MLSPEMEL
+1255 MLTPDLEL

-1275 EIFSALVDRLPE
+1275 EIFSALVERLPD

-1300 TVGAVIDRIK
+1300 TVGAVIARI
-1310 GDVPAAQQAPAPQ
+1310 GGGAPAASA
-1323 TQALPALSAG
+1323 TTRSAG
-1333 TIRTCSVLE
+1333 TERACSVLE
-1342 ERKAGGA
+1342 LRPAAGS

-1355 TSVAVVPDSSGVAAE
+1355 RNVAVIPDSSGVAVE
-1370 LVALLSAKG
+1370 LVRRLSTKG
-1379 IAARIADL
+1379 FAARIADL
-1387 PGEQDDAVLF
+1387 PGEEDEAVLF
-1397 LAGLDGADAAS
+1397 LAGLDGADARS
-1408 AADLHWRALAAAKAA
+1408 SADLHWRALEAAKAA
-1423 DARLGKTGGA
+1423 APRFSDKGGA
-1433 FVSVEKG
+1433 FVAVHDSG
-1440 GEAWLGLGGLVLT
+1440 RGPWLGLGGLVLT
-1453 AAHEWPAARVKA
+1453 AGHEWPAARVKS
-1465 IELEPGSRSA
+1465 IELETGSRSPT
-1475 AELAR
+1475 ELAQ
-1480 ALAAEIATGDGDA
+1480 ALAEEIAAGDGDA
-1493 EVRLAADG
+1493 EVRLDADG
-1501 KRFVRTLYEG
+1501 RRFVYALRPGQVAE
-1511 EAADGPLP
+1511 GPLP
-1519 LDQGAVIVVSGGA
+1519 LAEGAVIVVSGGA

-1540 EQLSRRIRPTLVI
+1540 EQLACRIRPVLVI

-1558 PGAAPVLP
+1558 PEAAPALP

-1574 ATVRRAVI
+1574 ATLRRALI

-1588 RQPREIEAMVKAI
+1588 KSPREIETMVKAI
-1601 LSANEARATIRRL
+1601 LTATEARATLRRL
-1614 EGAGAR
+1614 EAAGAR
-1620 VRYCR
+1620 IRYCR
-1625 ADVRDAASV
+1625 TDVRDPASV
-1634 AQALAAVRAEVGPIS
+1634 AQALEAVRAEFGPIS
-1649 GIVHGAGVLADKRIG
+1649 GIIHGAGVLADKRIG
-1664 DKTRDQFDAVFGT
+1664 DKTRDQFDPVFGT
-1677 KVEGIAN
+1677 KVDGLAH
-1684 LLAATRQDPLR
+1684 LLEATRNDPLR
-1695 VICLFSSIASL
+1695 IICLFSSIASV

-1713 DYAMANC
+1713 DYAMANA
-1720 VLNAVARAEAARRP
+1720 VLNNVARAEAERRP
-1734 DSTVKAIAWGPWDG
+1734 DCTIKAIAWGPWDG

-1759 RRMSVD
+1759 RRMSIG
-1765 LIAPADGADFMLREL
+1765 LIAPADGAAFMLREL

-1785 GDVVVSCIGRSA
+1785 GDVVVTCMGRPA
-1797 AGQSAVGRAA
+1797 

>member
-1 LKNRHPIAIVGIG
+1 MKNRHPIAIVGIG

-293 AVIRGVGSS
+293 AVIRGIGSS

-323 RAYADAGHDPRSVE
+323 RAYADAGYGPRSVE

-353 FTALT
+353 FTGLT

-385 AAAGSAGLLKAALSL
+385 AAAGSAGLLKAALAL

-409 KVERPDSRLKLESSP
+409 KVERPDSRLKLDSSP

-462 TGPQAAS
+462 AGPRAAS

-477 VLAGGADARALADA
+477 LLVGGADARAVADA
-491 ARALGAR
+491 ARALATR
-498 VEKDGLEAVARDSQI
+498 VETEGLEAVARDSQI

-547 SAPGLHLAVGEDG
+547 SAPGIHLAVDEGGGEG
-560 GKGAGGK
+560 GGGK

-588 AFDDARAVWDGQA
+588 AFDEARAVWDRQA

-609 APLHRVVFPPP
+609 PPLHRVVFPPP
-620 AFTGEEGEAQDA
+620 AFTGEEGEAQEA
-632 ALTRMIHAQPAIGTA
+632 TLTRMIHAQPAIGTA

-678 AGVLDRHTALA
+678 AGAIDRDTALS

-694 ARCMEAAAAG
+694 ARCMEDAASGSA
-704 TDGAMIA
+704 GAMIA

-718 LEPLLQGLDVVL
+718 VEPLLQGLDVVL
-730 ANDNGPEQVVLSGA
+730 ANDNGPEQVVLSGV
-744 RAAVENAAARL
+744 RAAVDSAAARL

-779 AETFRTVLEST
+779 AETFRSVLDGME
-790 AFGSFAIPV
+790 FGSLTVPV

-806 PYDAAAVRDL
+806 PYGAAEVRDL

-821 AGTVRFREIIEALY
+821 AGTVRFRETVEMLY

-882 GLGALAVHGVAV
+882 GLGALAVHGVPV

-899 WAGFAEERKPK
+899 WAGFTEERKPK

-936 LPKPNPPRPAVAPPV
+936 LPKPNPPRPAVASSAPTPL
-951 PVAPAPVQ
+951 APAK
-959 AAPATSAPV
+959 SA
-968 RSLPVHSPSIEEAP
+968 PVHSPSIEEAP

-992 PAPTPVATAPVET
+992 PAPIPVATAPVET

-1037 SLSGVPAQQVVATAP
+1037 SLSGVPAWPAAAP
-1052 AAPIMP
+1052 AAPM
-1058 AAPVFAAPAIAAPA
+1058 APTMAPS
-1072 MPAPAP
+1072 MPAPVAIPALAP
-1078 MPLAAPVMPA
+1078 VPPAPPVMPA
-1088 QRQATAPVAPQ
+1088 QRQTPVTAAPQ
-1099 PVPALKPQPVAAPA
+1099 HFAPARVEPVQAKPQPVTAPA
-1113 APAPTPVPAPVTAP
+1113 APVAAP

-1198 ILAMADSRSGGAPAP
+1198 ILAMADSRSGSAPAP
-1213 APIQAPVVVV
+1213 APAPAPVQAPVV
-1223 AAVPAAKP
+1223 AAV
-1231 AAPSVDVGTLFMGL
+1231 APSVDVGTLFMGL

-1275 EIFSALVDRLPE
+1275 EIFSALVERLPE

-1300 TVGAVIDRIK
+1300 TVGAVIARIE
-1310 GDVPAAQQAPAPQ
+1310 GDAPAAQQTPQ

-1333 TIRTCSVLE
+1333 TLRTCSVLE

-1408 AADLHWRALAAAKAA
+1408 AADLHWRALAVAKAA

-1433 FVSVEKG
+1433 FVTVEKG

-1465 IELEPGSRSA
+1465 IDLEPGDRSA

-1501 KRFVRTLYEG
+1501 KRLVRTLREG
-1511 EAADGPLP
+1511 EAVDGPLP

-1566 GIAEDADE
+1566 GMPEDADE
-1574 ATVRRAVI
+1574 TAVRRAVI

-1601 LSANEARATIRRL
+1601 LSANEARSTIRRL
-1614 EGAGAR
+1614 EAAGAR

-1634 AQALAAVRAEVGPIS
+1634 AQALAAVRAEAGPIS

-1684 LLAATRQDPLR
+1684 LLAATREDPLR

-1713 DYAMANC
+1713 DYAMANG
-1720 VLNAVARAEAARRP
+1720 VLNAVARAEAAHRP
-1734 DSTVKAIAWGPWDG
+1734 GCTVKAIAWGPWDG

-1759 RRMSVD
+1759 RRMSVE

-1785 GDVVVSCIGRSA
+1785 GDVVVSCIGRQA
-1797 AGQSAVGRAA
+1797 

>member
-1 LKNRHPIAIVGIG
+1 MKNRHPIAIVGIG

-27 RDILAGRDCI
+27 RDILAGRDCV
-37 GDVPATHWLVEDFY
+37 GDVPATHWLVEDYY

-85 LSATDTAQL
+85 LAATDTAQL

-101 ETLDEACRTQFRDID
+101 EVLDEACRSQFRDID
-116 RSRTSIVLGVASAT
+116 RGRTSIVLGVASAT

-149 REAGLPEDEV
+149 REAGLPEAEV
-159 TAICDRISSQYV
+159 TALCDRIASHYV
-171 EWQESSFPGV
+171 EWQESTFPGV

-274 GLFALRR
+274 GMLALRR

-293 AVIRGVGSS
+293 AVIRGIGSS

-323 RAYADAGHDPRSVE
+323 RAYADAGYGPRSVE

-365 AEAGAWC
+365 AETDSWC

-409 KVERPDSRLKLESSP
+409 KVERPDSRLNLETSP

-436 ADGPRRASV
+436 GGGPRRASV

-462 TGPQAAS
+462 TGSHPPS
-469 RLWAGGAL
+469 RLWSGGAL
-477 VLAGGADARALADA
+477 VLAGAADTRSLADA
-491 ARALGAR
+491 ARTLAER
-498 VEKDGLEAVARDSQI
+498 VKAEGLEAVARDSRI
-513 AFDPRSRHRLA
+513 AFDPAARHRLA
-524 IVAADARQFEARL
+524 IVAADAAQFEARL
-537 ATALK
+537 ATALG
-542 QTGAF
+542 QSGPF
-547 SAPGLHLAVGEDG
+547 SAPGIHLAVGE
-560 GKGAGGK
+560 ATGGK
-567 VAFLFPGQGSQYVS
+567 VAFLFPGQGSQYVG

-588 AFDDARAVWDGQA
+588 AFDEARAIWDAQA
-601 ALPAASGQ
+601 TLPAAPGQ
-609 APLHRVVFPPP
+609 PPLHRVVFPPP
-620 AFTGEEGEAQDA
+620 AFTREEADAQDA
-632 ALTRMIHAQPAIGTA
+632 LLTRMLHAQPAIGTA

-653 VLERAGVRADA
+653 VLERAGLRADA

-678 AGVLDRHTALA
+678 AGAIDRHTALT
-689 LAAER
+689 LAGER

-704 TDGAMIA
+704 SDGTMIA

-718 LEPLLQGLDVVL
+718 VAPLLHGLDVVL

-744 RAAVENAAARL
+744 RAAVESAVARL

-765 KVASAFHSPVVAQA
+765 KVASAFHSPVVAEA
-779 AETFRTVLEST
+779 SNSFRTVLEST
-790 AFGSFAIPV
+790 RFGAATIPA

-806 PYDAAAVRDL
+806 PYGDSETRDL
-816 LAGQI
+816 LAEQI
-821 AGTVRFREIIEALY
+821 AGTVRFRETIEALY
-835 ADGVRTFVE
+835 GDGIRNFVE
-844 VGPGA
+844 VGAGA
-849 VLSGLVA
+849 VLTGLVA
-856 QCLGDRPH
+856 QCLDGRPH
-864 LAVALDRRGSNGV
+864 LAVSLDRRGANGV
-877 ACLLE
+877 LSLLD
-882 GLGALAVHGVAV
+882 GLGALAVHGVRL
-894 DFQAL
+894 DFEAL

-910 PASPAAVRISGANFG
+910 KPSPAAVQISGANFG
-925 KIYPPPGGAAA
+925 KIYPPQGGASAV
-936 LPKPNPPRPAVAPPV
+936 PKPNPPRPAPTPAAPIPAA
-951 PVAPAPVQ
+951 PASPAPVRT
-959 AAPATSAPV
+959 AALQSQ
-968 RSLPVHSPSIEEAP
+968 HIEEAP

-992 PAPTPVATAPVET
+992 PAPIPVATASVET

-1037 SLSGVPAQQVVATAP
+1037 SLSGVPAQQPAFTTAP
-1052 AAPIMP
+1052 
-1058 AAPVFAAPAIAAPA
+1058 
-1072 MPAPAP
+1072 
-1078 MPLAAPVMPA
+1078 APVMPG
-1088 QRQATAPVAPQ
+1088 APVIAAP
-1099 PVPALKPQPVAAPA
+1099 PPMPALAPAPVVAPAPPMHRPAPAPQPVAAPRPQPAAVPA
-1113 APAPTPVPAPVTAP
+1113 APRPIPAAVP
-1127 PAVNARDIVL
+1127 PAASARGTVL

-1144 GYPVDML
+1144 GYPVEML
-1151 TADME
+1151 TAEME

-1183 DADMRELNALKTIGQ
+1183 TADMRELNALKTIGQ
-1198 ILAMADSRSGGAPAP
+1198 ILALADSRGGAPAL
-1213 APIQAPVVVV
+1213 APVTAAP
-1223 AAVPAAKP
+1223 AAVTPVTEP
-1231 AAPSVDVGTLFMGL
+1231 AAPSVDVGALFMGL
-1245 VAEKTGYPIE
+1245 VAEKTGYPVE

-1275 EIFSALVDRLPE
+1275 EIFSALVERLPA

-1300 TVGAVIDRIK
+1300 TVGAVIARIR
-1310 GDVPAAQQAPAPQ
+1310 GDAPAAPQ
-1323 TQALPALSAG
+1323 TPQSQALPALSAG
-1333 TIRTCSVLE
+1333 TLRTCSVLE
-1342 ERKAGGA
+1342 DQQASGT
-1349 DMLRGL
+1349 DMLRDL
-1355 TSVAVVPDSSGVAAE
+1355 SSIAVIPDSAGVAAE
-1370 LVALLSAKG
+1370 LVTLLSARG
-1379 IAARIADL
+1379 IAARL
-1387 PGEQDDAVLF
+1387 TQEPGAQDDGVLF

-1408 AADLHWRALAAAKAA
+1408 SADLHWRALAAAKAA
-1423 DARLGKTGGA
+1423 APRLGEAGGA
-1433 FVSVEKG
+1433 FVTVQNGRE
-1440 GEAWLGLGGLVLT
+1440 EWLGLGGLALT

-1465 IELEPGSRSA
+1465 IDLEAGNRSA
-1475 AELAR
+1475 AELAQI
-1480 ALAAEIATGDGDA
+1480 LAAELTGGDGDA
-1493 EVRLAADG
+1493 EVRLSADG
-1501 KRFVRTLYEG
+1501 RRLVRTLRQED
-1511 EAADGPLP
+1511 AADGPLP
-1519 LDQGAVIVVSGGA
+1519 LPEGAVIVVSGGA

-1540 EQLSRRIRPTLVI
+1540 EQLSRHIRPTLVI

-1558 PGAAPVLP
+1558 PGAAPLLP
-1566 GIAEDADE
+1566 GLSEDTDE
-1574 ATVRRAVI
+1574 AAVRRALI

-1588 RQPREIEAMVKAI
+1588 KPPREIEAMVRTI
-1601 LSANEARATIRRL
+1601 LAANEARATLRRL
-1614 EGAGAR
+1614 EAAGAR

-1634 AQALAAVRAEVGPIS
+1634 AQALATVRAEAGPIS

-1664 DKTRDQFDAVFGT
+1664 DKTREQFDAVFGT
-1677 KVEGIAN
+1677 KVDGIAN
-1684 LLAATRQDPLR
+1684 LLEATRQDPVR

-1713 DYAMANC
+1713 DYAMANA

-1734 DSTVKAIAWGPWDG
+1734 DCTVKAIAWGPWDG

-1759 RRMSVD
+1759 RRLSVG
-1765 LIAPADGADFMLREL
+1765 LIAPDDGAAFMLREL
-1780 AQPPA
+1780 SQPPA
-1785 GDVVVSCIGRSA
+1785 KNPVVSCIGRPA
-1797 AGQSAVGRAA
+1797 

>member
-1 LKNRHPIAIVGIG
+1 MKNRHPIAIVGIG

-37 GDVPATHWLVEDFY
+37 GDVPATHWLVEDYY

-85 LSATDTAQL
+85 LAATDTAQL
-94 LALIVAK
+94 LALIVAR
-101 ETLDEACRTQFRDID
+101 EVLDEACRSRFRDID

-149 REAGLPEDEV
+149 REAGLPEAEV
-159 TAICDRISSQYV
+159 TALCDRIASQYV
-171 EWQESSFPGV
+171 EWQESTFPGV

-293 AVIRGVGSS
+293 AVIRGIGSS

-323 RAYADAGHDPRSVE
+323 RAYADAGYGPRSVE

-365 AEAGAWC
+365 AETDSWC

-409 KVERPDSRLKLESSP
+409 KVERPDSRLKLETSP

-436 ADGPRRASV
+436 GAGLDRAPRRASV

-462 TGPQAAS
+462 SGSHTAS

-477 VLAGGADARALADA
+477 VLAGGADAQSLADA
-491 ARALGAR
+491 ARTLAER
-498 VEKDGLEAVARDSQI
+498 MKSEGLEAVARDSRI
-513 AFDPRSRHRLA
+513 AFDPAARHRLA
-524 IVAADARQFEARL
+524 IVAADTAQFEARL
-537 ATALK
+537 ATALSRS
-542 QTGAF
+542 GPF
-547 SAPGLHLAVGEDG
+547 STRGIHLAVGE
-560 GKGAGGK
+560 ATGGK
-567 VAFLFPGQGSQYVS
+567 VAFLFPGQGSQYVG

-588 AFDDARAVWDGQA
+588 AFDEARAVWDAQA
-601 ALPAASGQ
+601 ALPTAPGQ
-609 APLHRVVFPPP
+609 PPLHRVVFPPP
-620 AFTGEEGEAQDA
+620 AFTREEGDAQDA
-632 ALTRMIHAQPAIGTA
+632 LLTRMLHAQPAIGTA

-653 VLERAGVRADA
+653 VLERAGLRADA

-678 AGVLDRHTALA
+678 AGAIDRHTALT
-689 LAAER
+689 LAGER

-704 TDGAMIA
+704 SDGAMIA

-718 LEPLLQGLDVVL
+718 VAPLLQGLDVVL

-744 RAAVENAAARL
+744 RAAVESAVALL
-755 EAEGLRVVRL
+755 EAEGLRAVRL
-765 KVASAFHSPVVAQA
+765 KVASAFHSPVVAA
-779 AETFRTVLEST
+779 ASKSFRSVLENT
-790 AFGSFAIPV
+790 RFGAAAIPV

-806 PYDAAAVRDL
+806 PYGDSETRDL

-821 AGTVRFREIIEALY
+821 AGTVRFRETIEALY
-835 ADGVRTFVE
+835 GDGVRTFVE

-849 VLSGLVA
+849 VLTGLVA
-856 QCLGDRPH
+856 QCLDGRPH
-864 LAVALDRRGSNGV
+864 LAVPLDRRGADGV
-877 ACLLE
+877 LSLLD
-882 GLGALAVHGVAV
+882 GLGALAVHGVRL
-894 DFQAL
+894 DFEAL
-899 WAGFAEERKPK
+899 WAGFAEERKPRK
-910 PASPAAVRISGANFG
+910 PSPAAVQISGANFG
-925 KIYPPPGGAAA
+925 KIYPPQGGAAA
-936 LPKPNPPRPAVAPPV
+936 LPKPNPPRPVPTPAVPIPAAP
-951 PVAPAPVQ
+951 ASSAPVQ
-959 AAPATSAPV
+959 STAFQSQP
-968 RSLPVHSPSIEEAP
+968 IEEAQ

-992 PAPTPVATAPVET
+992 PAPNPVATASVET

-1026 AFLAVAGQAIQ
+1026 ALLAVAGQAIQ
-1037 SLSGVPAQQVVATAP
+1037 SLSGVPAQQPAFTAP
-1052 AAPIMP
+1052 PAPIMP
-1058 AAPVFAAPAIAAPA
+1058 SAPAIAAPQPMPVLA
-1072 MPAPAP
+1072 PAPVAAPTPPMHRPAPAP
-1078 MPLAAPVMPA
+1078 TV
-1088 QRQATAPVAPQ
+1088 
-1099 PVPALKPQPVAAPA
+1099 PQPVATPRPQPVAVPIPPA
-1113 APAPTPVPAPVTAP
+1113 AS
-1127 PAVNARDIVL
+1127 ARDTVL
-1137 AVIADKT
+1137 AVIAEKT
-1144 GYPVDML
+1144 GYPVEML
-1151 TADME
+1151 SAEME

-1183 DADMRELNALKTIGQ
+1183 TADMRELNALKTIGQ
-1198 ILAMADSRSGGAPAP
+1198 ILAIAADGRGGSPAP
-1213 APIQAPVVVV
+1213 APVTAAP
-1223 AAVPAAKP
+1223 AAVPSVTEP
-1231 AAPSVDVGTLFMGL
+1231 AVPSVDVGKLFMGL
-1245 VAEKTGYPIE
+1245 VAEKTGYPVE

-1275 EIFSALVDRLPE
+1275 EIFSALVERLPD

-1300 TVGAVIDRIK
+1300 TVGAVIARIR
-1310 GDVPAAQQAPAPQ
+1310 GDASAAPQ
-1323 TQALPALSAG
+1323 TPQSQSLPALSSG
-1333 TIRTCSVLE
+1333 TLRTCSVLE
-1342 ERKAGGA
+1342 DRQASGT

-1355 TSVAVVPDSSGVAAE
+1355 TSIAVIPDSAGVAAE
-1370 LVALLSAKG
+1370 LVTLLSARG
-1379 IAARIADL
+1379 IAARL
-1387 PGEQDDAVLF
+1387 TEEPGAQDDGVLF

-1408 AADLHWRALAAAKAA
+1408 SADLHWRALAAAKAVA
-1423 DARLGKTGGA
+1423 PRLGEAGGA
-1433 FVSVEKG
+1433 FVTVQNG
-1440 GEAWLGLGGLVLT
+1440 RDAWLGLGGLVLT

-1465 IELEPGSRSA
+1465 IGLEAGSRSA
-1475 AELAR
+1475 AELAQI
-1480 ALAAEIATGDGDA
+1480 LATELTTGDGDA
-1493 EVRLAADG
+1493 ELRLTADG
-1501 KRFVRTLYEG
+1501 RRLVRTLRQE

-1519 LDQGAVIVVSGGA
+1519 LPEGAVIVVSGGA

-1540 EQLSRRIRPTLVI
+1540 EQLSRHIRPTLVI

-1558 PGAAPVLP
+1558 PDAAPVLP
-1566 GIAEDADE
+1566 GLAGNSDE
-1574 ATVRRAVI
+1574 TAVRRAVI

-1588 RQPREIEAMVKAI
+1588 KPPREIEATVRTI
-1601 LSANEARATIRRL
+1601 LAANEARATLRRL
-1614 EGAGAR
+1614 EAAGAR

-1634 AQALAAVRAEVGPIS
+1634 AQALATVRAEAGPIS

-1677 KVEGIAN
+1677 KVDGIGN
-1684 LLAATRQDPLR
+1684 LLEATRQDPVR

-1713 DYAMANC
+1713 DYAMANG

-1734 DSTVKAIAWGPWDG
+1734 DCTVKAIAWGPWDG

-1759 RRMSVD
+1759 RRLSVG
-1765 LIAPADGADFMLREL
+1765 LIAPDDGAAFMLREL
-1780 AQPPA
+1780 SQPPA
-1785 GDVVVSCIGRSA
+1785 GNPVVSCIGRSA
-1797 AGQSAVGRAA
+1797 

>member
-1 LKNRHPIAIVGIG
+1 MKNRHPIAIVGIG
-14 AMFPGSGTTHGFW
+14 AMFPGSGTTQGFW

-37 GDVPATHWLVEDFY
+37 GDVPATHWLVEDYY

-85 LSATDTAQL
+85 LAATDTAQL

-101 ETLDEACRTQFRDID
+101 EVLDEACRSQFRHID

-142 PVWVKAL
+142 PVWVKSL
-149 REAGLPEDEV
+149 REAGLPEAEV
-159 TAICDRISSQYV
+159 TAICDRIASHYV

-214 LMAMNELELGHS
+214 LMAMNELELGQS

-246 SKTPALSKSGDC
+246 SKTPALSRSGDC

-293 AVIRGVGSS
+293 AVIRGIGSS

-323 RAYADAGHDPRSVE
+323 RAYEDAGYGPRSVE

-358 QVFREAD
+358 RVFREAD
-365 AEAGAWC
+365 AETDSWC

-409 KVERPDSRLKLESSP
+409 KVERPDSRLNLETSP

-436 ADGPRRASV
+436 GDGPRRASV

-462 TGPQAAS
+462 GGPHTAS

-477 VLAGGADARALADA
+477 VLAGGADAQSLADA
-491 ARALGAR
+491 ARALAER
-498 VEKDGLEAVARDSQI
+498 VKAEGMEAVARDSQI
-513 AFDPRSRHRLA
+513 TFDPTARHRLA
-524 IVAADARQFEARL
+524 IVAADSAQFEARS
-537 ATALK
+537 ATAL
-542 QTGAF
+542 GRSGPF
-547 SAPGLHLAVGEDG
+547 SAPGIHLAMGE
-560 GKGAGGK
+560 ATGGK
-567 VAFLFPGQGSQYVS
+567 VAFLFPGQGSQYVG

-588 AFDDARAVWDGQA
+588 AFDEARAVWDAQA
-601 ALPAASGQ
+601 ALPTAPGQ
-609 APLHRVVFPPP
+609 PPLHRVVFPPP
-620 AFTGEEGEAQDA
+620 AFAGEQADVQDA
-632 ALTRMIHAQPAIGTA
+632 LLTRMLHAQPAIGTA

-653 VLERAGVRADA
+653 VLERAGLRADA

-678 AGVLDRHTALA
+678 AGVIDRHTALT
-689 LAAER
+689 LAGER
-694 ARCMEAAAAG
+694 ARCMDAAAAG
-704 TDGAMIA
+704 SDGAMIA

-718 LEPLLQGLDVVL
+718 VAPLLHGLDVVL

-744 RAAVENAAARL
+744 RTAVEKAAALL
-755 EAEGLRVVRL
+755 EAEGLRAVHL
-765 KVASAFHSPVVAQA
+765 KVASAFHSPVVAEASKSFRAILENTPFGA
-779 AETFRTVLEST
+779 A
-790 AFGSFAIPV
+790 AIPV

-806 PYDAAAVRDL
+806 PYGDSEARDL

-821 AGTVRFREIIEALY
+821 AGTVRFRETIEALY
-835 ADGVRTFVE
+835 GEGIRSFVE

-849 VLSGLVA
+849 VLTGLVA
-856 QCLGDRPH
+856 QCLDGRPH
-864 LAVALDRRGSNGV
+864 LAVPLDRRGANGV
-877 ACLLE
+877 LGLLD
-882 GLGALAVHGVAV
+882 GLGALAVHGVRL
-894 DFQAL
+894 DFEAL

-910 PASPAAVRISGANFG
+910 KPSPAAVQISGANFG
-925 KIYPPPGGAAA
+925 KIYPPQGRASA
-936 LPKPNPPRPAVAPPV
+936 LPKPNPPRSVPT
-951 PVAPAPVQ
+951 PVAPIPSAPASSAPVQ
-959 AAPATSAPV
+959 STAFQSQP
-968 RSLPVHSPSIEEAP
+968 IEEAQ
-982 IMVTNSPAPQ
+982 IMVKNSPAPQ
-992 PAPTPVATAPVET
+992 PAPTPVATASVET

-1037 SLSGVPAQQVVATAP
+1037 SLSGVPTQQPAFTAP
-1052 AAPIMP
+1052 PAPNMP
-1058 AAPVFAAPAIAAPA
+1058 SAPAIAAPQP
-1072 MPAPAP
+1072 MPVLAPAP
-1078 MPLAAPVMPA
+1078 VAAPTPPMHRPA
-1088 QRQATAPVAPQ
+1088 S
-1099 PVPALKPQPVAAPA
+1099 VPTVPQPVATPRPQPVAVPVPPA
-1113 APAPTPVPAPVTAP
+1113 ASV
-1127 PAVNARDIVL
+1127 RDTVL
-1137 AVIADKT
+1137 AVIAEKT
-1144 GYPVDML
+1144 GYPVGML
-1151 TADME
+1151 SAEME

-1183 DADMRELNALKTIGQ
+1183 TADMRELNALKTIGQ
-1198 ILAMADSRSGGAPAP
+1198 ILAMADSRAGTPAPTPVTAAPA
-1213 APIQAPVVVV
+1213 
-1223 AAVPAAKP
+1223 
-1231 AAPSVDVGTLFMGL
+1231 AAPPMTDLAEPPVDVGTLFMGL
-1245 VAEKTGYPIE
+1245 VAEKTGYPVD

-1275 EIFSALVDRLPE
+1275 EIFSALVERLPE

-1300 TVGAVIDRIK
+1300 TVGAVIARIE
-1310 GDVPAAQQAPAPQ
+1310 GNAPTAPQ
-1323 TQALPALSAG
+1323 KAQSQVLPALSSG
-1333 TIRTCSVLE
+1333 TLRSCQVLE
-1342 ERKAGGA
+1342 DRKAPGT

-1355 TSVAVVPDSSGVAAE
+1355 TSIAVIPDSGGVATD
-1370 LVALLSAKG
+1370 LVTLLSARG
-1379 IAARIADL
+1379 IAARL
-1387 PGEQDDAVLF
+1387 TEQPGAQDDGVLF
-1397 LAGLDGADAAS
+1397 LAGLDSVDAAS
-1408 AADLHWRALAAAKAA
+1408 TADLHWRALAAAKAVA
-1423 DARLGKTGGA
+1423 PRFGEGGGA
-1433 FVSVEKG
+1433 FVTVQNVRD
-1440 GEAWLGLGGLVLT
+1440 AWLGLGGLVLT

-1465 IELEPGSRSA
+1465 IDLEAGGRSS
-1475 AELAR
+1475 AELAQI
-1480 ALAAEIATGDGDA
+1480 LATELTTGDGDA
-1493 EVRLAADG
+1493 EVRLTDDG
-1501 KRFVRTLYEG
+1501 RRLVRTLRQE

-1519 LDQGAVIVVSGGA
+1519 LPEGAVIVVSGGA

-1540 EQLSRRIRPTLVI
+1540 EKLSRHIRPTLVI

-1558 PGAAPVLP
+1558 PHAAPVLP
-1566 GIAEDADE
+1566 GLAENSDE
-1574 ATVRRAVI
+1574 TAVRRAVI
-1582 AGPGAG
+1582 AGFGAG
-1588 RQPREIEAMVKAI
+1588 KPPREIEAMVKSI
-1601 LSANEARATIRRL
+1601 LAANEARATLRRL
-1614 EGAGAR
+1614 ETAGAR
-1620 VRYCR
+1620 IRYCR

-1634 AQALAAVRAEVGPIS
+1634 AQALAAVRAEAGPIS

-1664 DKTRDQFDAVFGT
+1664 DKTREQFDAVFGT
-1677 KVEGIAN
+1677 KVDGIAN
-1684 LLAATRQDPLR
+1684 LLAATRQDPVR
-1695 VICLFSSIASL
+1695 VICLFSSVASL
-1706 HGNAGQC
+1706 HGNRGQC
-1713 DYAMANC
+1713 DYAMANA
-1720 VLNAVARAEAARRP
+1720 VLNAVAQAEAARRP
-1734 DSTVKAIAWGPWDG
+1734 DCTVKAIAWGPWDG

-1759 RRMSVD
+1759 RRLSVG
-1765 LIAPADGADFMLREL
+1765 LIAPDDGAAFMLREL

-1785 GDVVVSCIGRSA
+1785 GNPVVSCIGRSA
-1797 AGQSAVGRAA
+1797 